1 MNFSEPKTLGHTGLK
16 VGRLGVASSYGA
28 PAEAFEEA
36 FERGCNYFYWGSLRK
51 TGMGEAIKNICRQ
64 GKRDQLL
71 VVVQSYSRSAFLL
84 ELLSHRALKRLGLDY
99 GDILLLGWHRQKPS
113 QRILDR
119 AIAMKNKGMF
129 RFLAISSHNRSLFP
143 KLSQE
148 NLFDIFHIR
157 YSAAHR
163 GAETETFP
171 YLQGEGRPGVVT
183 YTATRWGQLLKE
195 KNMPAKEPAP
205 AASDC
210 YRFALSHPAVDVC
223 LTGPKDLT
231 QMRQALRSLALG
243 PLNEEE
249 MARIRR
255 IGDHLRQGKTK

>member
-1 MNFSEPKTLGHTGLK
+1 MKFSESKTLGRTGLK
-16 VGRLGVASSYGA
+16 VGRLGLGSSYGA

-36 FERGCNYFYWGSLRK
+36 FERGCNYFYWGSMRK
-51 TGMGEAIKNICRQ
+51 AGMGEAIKNICRQ
-64 GKRDQLL
+64 GKRDQLI

-84 ELLSHRALKRLGLDY
+84 EIFCRMALKHLGLDY
-99 GDILLLGWHRQKPS
+99 GDVLLLGWYRKKPP
-113 QRILDR
+113 QRIRDK

-143 KLSQE
+143 KLLQE
-148 NLFDIFHIR
+148 DLFDIFHIR
-157 YSAAHR
+157 YSAAHP
-163 GAETETFP
+163 GAETEAFP
-171 YLQGEGRPGVVT
+171 YLQGADRPGVVT

-195 KNMPAKEPAP
+195 KNMPANEPAP

-223 LTGPKDLT
+223 LTGPKDRA
-231 QMRQALRSLALG
+231 QMRQALKSLELG

-249 MARIRR
+249 MTRMRS
-255 IGDHLRQGKTK
+255 IGDHLRKKGGQ